1 MIVIGIE
8 PNVIIFGDIHGNF
21 NDIHFIYVNFIS
33 KPKYATT
40 KFIFLGDYDDRG
52 HQTLQVPSATTSLQ
66 TSTSAS

>member
-1 MIVIGIE
+1 MIVTGIE

-21 NDIHFIYVNFIS
+21 NEIHFIYVNFIS
-33 KPKYATT
+33 NPKYAT
-40 KFIFLGDYDDRG
+40 KFIFLGDYVDRG